1 MKLNEQTSMNARLVT
16 EIQHQLDELI
26 NPDYTLAGKRW
37 IQGALSALHALT
49 DEVWELKRVEKSHAP
64 IYYVENEDA
73 TERIIPAF
81 LTFITLSNHEGGN
94 NHEQL

>member
-1 MKLNEQTSMNARLVT
+1 M
-16 EIQHQLDELI
+16 
-26 NPDYTLAGKRW
+26 
-37 IQGALSALHALT
+37 
-49 DEVWELKRVEKSHAP
+49 EKSHAP

-81 LTFITLSNHEGGN
+81 LTFITLSNQEGGN